1 MPGVEATETHLPRH
15 SCRVLEISG
24 IPSAVGEVGEGAPV
38 VFLHGAGRL
47 GGTAW
52 AETLA
57 DEYRV
62 VLPVHPGFGDSG
74 DDPTID
80 SIHDY
85 VLHYL
90 DLFDELGLERFH
102 LIGHSLGGYL
112 AASFAVEHAARLA
125 SLVLVSPAGLLV
137 PEAPT
142 VDMFRIPPQDVLGY
156 LTDRPERYGDPDA
169 PPDVDQ
175 LVERYR
181 ESTTVAQLF
190 WERNFDLKL
199 ARWLHRVK
207 VPTLLLWGE
216 KDRLV
221 PAAQAP
227 RWLELLPDARLEVV
241 PGAGHLVLGESVDAP
256 AIIRRFLAEHPQA

>member
-1 MPGVEATETHLPRH
+1 MSGVEAAGTRAPTRGR
-15 SCRVLEISG
+15 RVLEISG
-24 IPSAVGEVGEGAPV
+24 IPSAVDDLGDGTPV

-142 VDMFRIPPQDVLGY
+142 VDMFRIPPQEVLGY
-156 LTDRPERYGDPDA
+156 LTDRPERYGDPAA

-207 VPTLLLWGE
+207 VPTLMIWGE
-216 KDRLV
+216 RDRLV

-227 RWLELLPDARLEVV
+227 TWLSLLPDARLELVAD
-241 PGAGHLVLGESVDAP
+241 AGHLVLGEVPEAP
-256 AIIRRFLAEHPQA
+256 DLIRRFLAEHPLG